1 MAHVS
6 EEMIEAFEA
15 DGVILL
21 KNVFPESWLDRLAA
35 GSELLELRALGG
47 SIGEA
52 VFWERSRCWPTFGR
66 SPHSPMSER
75 TLPARN
81 F

>member
-21 KNVFPESWLDRLAA
+21 KNVFPD
-35 GSELLELRALGG
+35 LLME
-47 SIGEA
+47 
-52 VFWERSRCWPTFGR
+52 
-66 SPHSPMSER
+66 
-75 TLPARN
+75 
-81 F
+81 

>member
-21 KNVFPESWLDRLAA
+21 KNVFHESWLDRLAVDVDEIMA
-35 GSELLELRALGG
+35 D
-47 SIGEA
+47 
-52 VFWERSRCWPTFGR
+52 P
-66 SPHSPMSER
+66 SP
-75 TLPARN
+75 L
-81 F
+81 

>member
-21 KNVFPESWLDRLAA
+21 KNVFHESWLDRLAA
-35 GSELLELRALGG
+35 PSMATITL
-47 SIGEA
+47 SSGEHK
-52 VFWERSRCWPTFGR
+52 PTYPPSG
-66 SPHSPMSER
+66 
-75 TLPARN
+75 
-81 F
+81 